1 MSDPASEVRPIL
13 VTGGSG
19 QLARALGVALGD
31 LPHRVVGRPEFDFDR
46 PETLAALLRAAR
58 PALLI
63 NAAAYTAVDRAEQEP
78 EAAERANHTG
88 PAILARLCA
97 EMGIA
102 CLHVSTDYVF
112 DGAKGE
118 PYTEDDPPNPT
129 GVYGASKRR
138 GEVAVLAAC
147 PQAIVLRTSW
157 VYGATG
163 KNFVLTMLAAARR
176 SGAEPAQ
183 LKVVGDQVGC
193 PTAARDLAQA
203 IASLARRI
211 LSEGFDPAWAGIYHA
226 SGTGS
231 TSWHGLAAA
240 MFEQAGS
247 EQAGPLGVTPPHITA
262 IATADWPTPAQRPA
276 DSRLDCSKL
285 SRTFGLALPPW
296 RATLPSILAEIAH

>member
-19 QLARALGVALGD
+19 QLARALGVALGG
-31 LPHRVVGRPEFDFDR
+31 LPHRVVGRPGFDFDR
-46 PETLAALLRAAR
+46 PETLAPLLREAR

-88 PAILARLCA
+88 PAILAGLCV

-118 PYTEDDPPNPT
+118 PYTEEDQPNPT

-138 GEVAVLAAC
+138 GEIAVLAAC

-183 LKVVGDQVGC
+183 LKVVGDQIGC

-203 IASLARRI
+203 IALLARRI
-211 LSEGFDPAWAGIYHA
+211 LSDGFDPAWAGIYHA
-226 SGTGS
+226 AGSGS
-231 TSWHGLAAA
+231 TSWYGLAAA
-240 MFEQAGS
+240 IF
-247 EQAGPLGVTPPHITA
+247 EQAGPLGVTPPHIAA
-262 IATADWPTPAQRPA
+262 IATADWPTPARRPA
-276 DSRLDCSKL
+276 DSRLNCSKL

-296 RATLPSILAEIAH
+296 RATLTSILAEIAQ

>member
-1 MSDPASEVRPIL
+1 MSDVDFATRPIL

-19 QLARALGVALGD
+19 QLAQALGVALAD
-31 LPHRVVGRPEFDFDR
+31 MPHRVVGRPEFDFDR
-46 PETLAALLRAAR
+46 PETLAPLLRETR

-78 EAAERANHTG
+78 DAAERANHAG

-97 EMGIA
+97 ELGIA

-112 DGAKGE
+112 DGAKGA
-118 PYTEDDPPNPT
+118 PYTEDDQPNPT

-147 PQAIVLRTSW
+147 PRAIVLRTSW

-163 KNFVLTMLAAARR
+163 KNFVRTMLAAARR

-183 LKVVGDQVGC
+183 LKVVGDQIGC

-203 IASLARRI
+203 IAALARRI
-211 LSEGFDPAWAGIYHA
+211 LVDGFDPAWAGVYHA
-226 SGTGS
+226 AGAGS

-240 MFEQAGS
+240 MFEQAG
-247 EQAGPLGVTPPHITA
+247 LLRVTPPRIAA

-276 DSRLDCSKL
+276 DSRLDCAKL
-285 SRTFGLALPPW
+285 ARTFGLALPPW
-296 RATLPSILAEIAH
+296 RATLPLILAEIAD

>member
-1 MSDPASEVRPIL
+1 MSDVDFATRPIL

-19 QLARALGVALGD
+19 QLAQALGVALAD
-31 LPHRVVGRPEFDFDR
+31 MPHRVVGRPEFDFDR
-46 PETLAALLRAAR
+46 PETLAALLREMR

-97 EMGIA
+97 ELGIA

-112 DGAKGE
+112 DGAKGA
-118 PYTEDDPPNPT
+118 PYTEDDQPHPT

-163 KNFVLTMLAAARR
+163 KNFVRTMLAAARR
-176 SGAEPAQ
+176 SGGEPAK
-183 LKVVGDQVGC
+183 LKVVGDQIGC

-211 LSEGFDPAWAGIYHA
+211 LAEGFDPAWAGVYHA
-226 SGTGS
+226 AGAGS
-231 TSWHGLAAA
+231 TSWHGLASAV
-240 MFEQAGS
+240 FEQAV
-247 EQAGPLGVTPPHITA
+247 LLRVTPPHIAA

-276 DSRLDCSKL
+276 DSRLDCAKL
-285 SRTFGLALPPW
+285 ARTFGLALPPW
-296 RATLPSILAEIAH
+296 RATLPSILAEIAD